1 MNKTTFTIR
10 GIGQRYIRYNIRIP
24 LKSGKGGYVDVGGTC
39 VINEVVE
46 IPTEGE
52 VMPEPK
58 QDETNTSN
66 EGQDQENEI

>member
-1 MNKTTFTIR
+1 MKTTFTIR

-24 LKSGKGGYVDVGGTC
+24 LKSGSGGYADIGGTC

-46 IPTEGE
+46 IPNESE

-58 QDETNTSN
+58 Q
-66 EGQDQENEI
+66 

>member
-1 MNKTTFTIR
+1 MKTTFTIR

-24 LKSGKGGYVDVGGTC
+24 LKSGSGGYADIGGTC

-46 IPTEGE
+46 IPNESE

-58 QDETNTSN
+58 QYEENDTSN
-66 EGQDQENEI
+66 